1 MLGVAPDHLVQ
12 RHGTGESR
20 SPARDPLLLAPAKG
34 RN

>member
-1 MLGVAPDHLVQ
+1 MLGVTPEQLVR

-20 SPARDPLLLAPAKG
+20 VPVRDPLLLAPAKG